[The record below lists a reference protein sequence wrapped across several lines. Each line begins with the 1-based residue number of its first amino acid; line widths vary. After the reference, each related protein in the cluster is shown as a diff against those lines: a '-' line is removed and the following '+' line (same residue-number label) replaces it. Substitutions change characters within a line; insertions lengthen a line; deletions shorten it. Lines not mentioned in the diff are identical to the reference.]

1 MEKKKKSQE
10 GKKMKEVIEKA
21 LTEMCMNSRYTV
33 NSESGRS
40 HMAEHLLKAFRDNH
54 IVFYTN
60 LEEVRKTD
68 IDDNDDQMDLPFERG
83 L

>member
-1 MEKKKKSQE
+1 MEKTKKSQE

-21 LTEMCMNSRYTV
+21 LSEMCMNSRFAV

-40 HMAEHLLKAFRDNH
+40 HMAEHLLKTFEDNH

-60 LEEVRKTD
+60 LDAVREDPKMMNK
-68 IDDNDDQMDLPFERG
+68 IENKRMERG

>member
-21 LTEMCMNSRYTV
+21 LTEMCSNSRFAMNSET
-33 NSESGRS
+33 GRS
-40 HMAEHLLKAFRDNH
+40 YMAEHLLKTFRDHH

-60 LEEVRKTD
+60 LEEARK
-68 IDDNDDQMDLPFERG
+68 DNKMKKDDQMDLPFERG